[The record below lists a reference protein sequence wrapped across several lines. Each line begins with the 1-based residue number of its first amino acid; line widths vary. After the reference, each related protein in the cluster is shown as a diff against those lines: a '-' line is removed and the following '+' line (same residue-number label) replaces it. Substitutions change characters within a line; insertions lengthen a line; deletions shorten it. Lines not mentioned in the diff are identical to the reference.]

1 MSFYEKCLSM
11 KKEKK
16 KKMLKYCGV
25 KKRGQSVR
33 KEEAKVYKAGVDGL
47 CGGLSAFERGHALL
61 KDGDSNV
68 SICKTTITYIN
79 TYKCR

>member
-1 MSFYEKCLSM
+1 
-11 KKEKK
+11 
-16 KKMLKYCGV
+16 MLKYCGV